1 MRILLTGATGYL
13 GSAVCDALVRA
24 GHEVTALVRN
34 PAKARRL
41 TRQGVQLL
49 TADLGEPD
57 AYRDHIGGFDGYVHA
72 ALDSS
77 ARAAD
82 VDRKA
87 IETIR
92 EMAWRSSRAV
102 FIYTSGVWVLGSTR
116 EPADETAPTNPAP
129 TSPYRA
135 AHEQLVLEAN
145 GGGLRT
151 IVVRPGMLYGGSQG
165 FISDLLRDA
174 DNGIVRVIGTGDN
187 HWALVYDRDLADL
200 YVKLI
205 AHPEASGIFHATDE
219 GDESVNDLVRAMSR
233 QVEFKP
239 EVRYMPLPEARTKFG
254 PLADALALDQMVRS
268 PRAHGIGWTPTLKS
282 VARNVPRLLEEWRN
296 GRGDARGA

>member
-1 MRILLTGATGYL
+1 MRIFLTGATGYV

-41 TRQGVQLL
+41 STQGVQLL
-49 TADLGEPD
+49 AADLGDPT
-57 AYRDHIGGFDGYVHA
+57 AYRDRIAGFDGYVHT
-72 ALDSS
+72 ALDAS

-92 EMAWRSSRAV
+92 DIAWRSSRAV
-102 FIYTSGVWVLGSTR
+102 FIYTSGIWVLGSAR
-116 EPADETAPTNPAP
+116 EPVDETAPTDPSPTAP
-129 TSPYRA
+129 FRA
-135 AHEQLVLEAN
+135 AHEQLVLDAN
-145 GGGLRT
+145 GGGLRA

-174 DNGIVRVIGTGDN
+174 DNGIVRVIGNGDN
-187 HWALVYDRDLADL
+187 HWALVYDRDVADL

-233 QVEFKP
+233 HVEFKP
-239 EVRYMPLPEARTKFG
+239 EVRYMPLPEARAKFG
-254 PLADALALDQMVRS
+254 ALADALALDQMVRS

-282 VARNVPRLLEEWRN
+282 VGRNVPRLFEEWRN
-296 GRGDARGA
+296 GRAGARGA

>member
-1 MRILLTGATGYL
+1 MRIFLTGATGYV

-41 TRQGVQLL
+41 STQGVQLL
-49 TADLGEPD
+49 AADLGDPA
-57 AYRDHIGGFDGYVHA
+57 AYRDRIAGFDGYVHT
-72 ALDSS
+72 ALDAS

-92 EMAWRSSRAV
+92 DIAWRSSRAV
-102 FIYTSGVWVLGSTR
+102 FIYTSGIWVLGSAR
-116 EPADETAPTNPAP
+116 EPVDETAPTDPSPTAP
-129 TSPYRA
+129 FRA
-135 AHEQLVLEAN
+135 AHEQLVLDAN
-145 GGGLRT
+145 GGGLRA

-174 DNGIVRVIGTGDN
+174 DNGIVRVIGNGDN

-200 YVKLI
+200 FVKLI
-205 AHPEASGIFHATDE
+205 VHPEASGIFHATDE

-233 QVEFKP
+233 HVEFKP
-239 EVRYMPLPEARTKFG
+239 EVRYMPLPEARAKFG
-254 PLADALALDQMVRS
+254 ALADALALDQMVRS

-282 VARNVPRLLEEWRN
+282 VGRNVPRLFEEWRN
-296 GRGDARGA
+296 GRAGARGA